1 MSVPKKIVCTIT
13 SDPAYDQRMIRICT
27 ALQKAGY
34 DVTLVG
40 RLRPQSKNLPEQPF
54 RQVRLDMRH
63 ADQGKKFY
71 VLYWIKLFFF
81 LMRCPADALCAI
93 DLDTICPVLLASRLR
108 GLKRVYDAH
117 ELFTEME
124 EVVSRPATQKM
135 WLRIERATV
144 PHFQH
149 GYTVSET
156 YAQEFRERYGVA
168 YAIVRN
174 ATVLRPML
182 PMPQEQGYILYQ
194 GAVNKGRCF
203 EQLLP
208 AMKTVNGHLLICGD
222 GNFMQQAKQLV
233 HDLGIQAKV
242 TFTGYIP
249 PTELPRYT
257 RGAAVGITLFEAR
270 SKSNLFSLANRFFD
284 YMHAG
289 VPQLAGAY
297 PEYEKINQQF
307 EIALLLPQITPESI
321 ADALNRLLQEKAYA
335 DRLRENCLRARE
347 VYNWQAEEARLL
359 QVWKNVFAS

>member
-1 MSVPKKIVCTIT
+1 MAAPKKIVCVAT

-34 DVTLVG
+34 DVTFVG
-40 RLRPQSKNLPEQPF
+40 RLRQNSKALPEQPY
-54 RQVRLDMRH
+54 RQVRLDMRKTD
-63 ADQGKKFY
+63 AGKMFY
-71 VLYWIKLFFF
+71 FRYWIKLFFF

-93 DLDTICPVLLASRLR
+93 DLDTIYPVLLASRLR

-124 EVVSRPATQKM
+124 EVVSRPATRKM
-135 WLRIERATV
+135 WLQIERATV
-144 PHFQH
+144 PHFPH
-149 GYTVSET
+149 GYTVSTT
-156 YAQEFRERYGVA
+156 YAQEFRERYGVE

-174 ATVLRPML
+174 ATVLRPLQPIPEMH
-182 PMPQEQGYILYQ
+182 GYILYQ

-208 AMKTVNGHLLICGD
+208 AMKMVRGKLLICGD
-222 GNFMQQAKQLV
+222 GNFLQQAQQMV
-233 HDLGIQAKV
+233 RELGLEEKV

-270 SKSNLFSLANRFFD
+270 SKSNLYSLANRFFD
-284 YMHAG
+284 YMHAC

-297 PEYEKINQQF
+297 PEYQAINSRF
-307 EIALLLPQITPESI
+307 EVATLLSQITPESI
-321 ADALNRLLQEKAYA
+321 AEALNRLLEDAAYA
-335 DRLRENCLRARE
+335 DRLRQNCLAARE
-347 VYNWQAEEARLL
+347 IYNWQAEEARLL
-359 QVWKNVFAS
+359 KVWENVFSE

>member
-1 MSVPKKIVCTIT
+1 MPAPKKIVCTIT

-40 RLRPQSKNLPEQPF
+40 RLRPHSRDLPEQPF

-63 ADQGKKFY
+63 VDQGKKFY
-71 VLYWIKLFFF
+71 FLYWIKLFLF

-93 DLDTICPVLLASRLR
+93 DLDTIYPVLLASRLR

-135 WLRIERATV
+135 WLKIERATV
-144 PHFQH
+144 PHFRH
-149 GYTVSET
+149 GYTVSAT
-156 YAQEFRERYGVA
+156 YAREFRERYGVD

-174 ATVLRPML
+174 ATVLRPL
-182 PMPQEQGYILYQ
+182 PPVPEKHGYILYQ

-208 AMKTVNGHLLICGD
+208 AMKMVRGRLIICGD
-222 GNFMQQAKQLV
+222 GNFMEQAQQMV
-233 HDLGIQAKV
+233 RELGLEDKV

-257 RGAAVGITLFEAR
+257 RGAAVGVTLFEAR
-270 SKSNLFSLANRFFD
+270 SKSNLYSLANRFFD

-297 PEYEKINQQF
+297 PEYKAINSEF
-307 EIALLLPQITPESI
+307 EIALLLPEITPESI
-321 ADALNRLLQEKAYA
+321 AEGLNRLLEDTAYA
-335 DRLRENCLRARE
+335 HRLRENCLRARE

-359 QVWKNVFAS
+359 GVWKKVFAE

>member
-1 MSVPKKIVCTIT
+1 MSAPKKIVCTIT

-40 RLRPQSKNLPEQPF
+40 RLRPQSKALPEQPF

-63 ADQGKKFY
+63 ADAGKKFY
-71 VLYWIKLFFF
+71 FLYWIKLFWF

-93 DLDTICPVLLASRLR
+93 DLDTIYPVLLASRLR
-108 GLKRVYDAH
+108 RLRRVYDAH

-144 PHFQH
+144 PHFRH
-149 GYTVSET
+149 GYTVSAT
-156 YAQEFRERYGVA
+156 YAQEFRERYGVE

-174 ATVLRPML
+174 ATVLRPL
-182 PMPQEQGYILYQ
+182 PPVPEEGGYILYQ

-208 AMKTVNGHLLICGD
+208 AMQGVRGKLLICGD
-222 GNFMQQAKQLV
+222 GNFMEEARQMV
-233 HDLGIQAKV
+233 RDLGLEDKV
-242 TFTGYIP
+242 FFTGSIP
-249 PTELPRYT
+249 PAELPRYT

-270 SKSNLFSLANRFFD
+270 SKSNLYSLANRFFD
-284 YMHAG
+284 YMHAC

-297 PEYEKINQQF
+297 PEYEAINNQF
-307 EIALLLPQITPESI
+307 EIALLLPRITPESI
-321 ADALNRLLQEKAYA
+321 AEGLNRLLEDTAYA
-335 DRLRENCLRARE
+335 DRLRHNCLAARE

-359 QVWKNVFAS
+359 EVWKKVFAS